1 MGQTDLRAAGLLLVN
16 DKTSTLGELFWLD
29 DTPQRNSVAT
39 VRNERVWAI
48 SAEMTP
54 LALVAERAR
63 ERLPGADVLLKAVA
77 PVGGRRKLL
86 VVFARVQSGF
96 RAVDGLD
103 TGRSGF
109 VSEFVQ
115 RFQ

>member
-1 MGQTDLRAAGLLLVN
+1 MTRLRKQRFAATAHIPSAIGFKEQHRLDREFDLAQVSAGKLCV
-16 DKTSTLGELFWLD
+16 E
-29 DTPQRNSVAT
+29 P
-39 VRNERVWAI
+39 
-48 SAEMTP
+48 EMTP